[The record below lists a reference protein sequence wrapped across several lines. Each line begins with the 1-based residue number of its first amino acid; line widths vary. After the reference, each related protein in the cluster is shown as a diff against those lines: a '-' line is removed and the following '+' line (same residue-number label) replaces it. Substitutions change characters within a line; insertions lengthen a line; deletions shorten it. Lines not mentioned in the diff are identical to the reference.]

1 MLDRPR
7 FVVDSVDDL
16 VFEALRADP
25 PLQLGERA
33 EIRRSDR
40 VVLLE
45 LRLLAPYAEWVEIT
59 P

>member
-1 MLDRPR
+1 M
-7 FVVDSVDDL
+7 VDSVDDL